1 MILRSLDLIISSL
14 LIITFF
20 PLLLLLSLII
30 FFQDF
35 NNPIFSSI
43 RIGKNKKKFKL
54 YKLRTMRI
62 NSEGTK
68 VRTTRISDPRITYF
82 GKWIRRYKLDELTQ
96 LWNVIINDM
105 SIVGP
110 RPNVEEEIK
119 FYKDSELKLFDYKP
133 GITDY
138 ASIWFINLENRM
150 GPDNNKDVNKEYLV
164 KIKPL
169 KNFLAM
175 KTINNLGIYKY
186 LYVCVLTA
194 IALFHLKFAKKLII
208 KNTRSK

>member
-1 MILRSLDLIISSL
+1 
-14 LIITFF
+14 
-20 PLLLLLSLII
+20 
-30 FFQDF
+30 
-35 NNPIFSSI
+35 
-43 RIGKNKKKFKL
+43 
-54 YKLRTMRI
+54 MRI